1 MNIATPTI
9 VDRIDLALTMTGTIV
24 DAVTEAQLAQ
34 PSLCVG
40 WDLRTELNHLVGGMR
55 IFAAEL
61 TATDPGGEHHDDW
74 LGSDHHTAFTTA
86 ADLDHAAW
94 HRPDAL
100 DTTIRLGFGAVP
112 GPLGAL
118 IHLTEVLVHGIDIAV
133 VTDQLHLVDQDAC
146 EQLLNTLRGMDFDV
160 FRGPGLFDPQQS
172 VPADAAAYL
181 RLLAFLGR
189 PVD

>member
-1 MNIATPTI
+1 MNIAAPTVI
-9 VDRIDLALTMTGTIV
+9 DRIDIALAMTGTIV
-24 DAVTEAQLAQ
+24 KDVTQTQLAQ
-34 PSLCVG
+34 PSLCAG

-74 LGSDHHTAFTTA
+74 LGSDHRTAFTTA

-112 GPLGAL
+112 GPLGAV
-118 IHLTEVLVHGIDIAV
+118 IHLAEVLVHGIDIAV
-133 VTDQLHLVDQDAC
+133 VTDQQHRIDQDAC
-146 EQLLNTLRGMDFDV
+146 EHLLNTVRAMDFDV
-160 FRGPGLFDPQQS
+160 FRGPGLFDPQQ
-172 VPADAAAYL
+172 PAPTDAAAHL

-189 PVD
+189 PL